1 MKKIL
6 ITFFAL
12 SFLFSS
18 CEFDKG
24 FEEMNVNPTS
34 ANQVNVANKFTYLI
48 TKVSG
53 ERYENWRNSMIYN
66 STIMQHH
73 AENNWWAGDTYNRNE
88 QWTFALFER
97 GYPQQVKN
105 IEDIIDQLNKEGESG
120 TTMAMARI
128 LRVFIYHRLTDLYGD
143 VPYSEA
149 GKGYINGTLKP
160 KYDAQ
165 QDIYM
170 DMLSELEGA
179 VAQISGDSSVG
190 GADIVFE
197 GNGAHW
203 KAFGNSL
210 MLRLAMR
217 LTQADAST
225 AQAWAVKAISGGTM
239 TSNAHIAK
247 IRHGDGVSG
256 SRNGHGEVF
265 MADQGSRISTSFMS
279 RMDGDP
285 RKTRLFMRNSDKSQ
299 AVADLIGMK
308 NGLKND
314 PYTDLD
320 GNAVPAAKDWPT
332 VGAGDTGRFAMA
344 ATELQSTTAPM
355 VMQTYAEVE
364 LLKAEAA
371 IRGWISTSDKDHYE
385 AGVTAAMMM
394 LSDLYPGMTA
404 ITQSEADSFLSG
416 PGAYKTGGSVAA
428 RWEQV
433 MDQYWIATYFNE
445 YEAYSNWRRSGFPN
459 ISPTRHPSSY
469 TSGQFMIRMIYPTS
483 ESSNNAE
490 NYAAAVARQGADLYT
505 TPVWWDK

>member
-6 ITFFAL
+6 ITFLAL
-12 SFLFSS
+12 GFLFTS

-24 FEEMNVNPTS
+24 FEEMNINPN
-34 ANQVNVANKFTYLI
+34 AAAQIDAANKFTYLL

-66 STIMQHH
+66 SAIVQHH
-73 AENNWWAGDTYNRNE
+73 ADPNWWAGDTYDRND
-88 QWTFALFER
+88 QWTHALWER

-105 IEDIIDQLNKEGESG
+105 VEDILDQLRDEGDEG
-120 TTMAMARI
+120 TNMGISRI
-128 LRVFIYHRLTDLYGD
+128 VRVFIYHRLTDLYGD

-149 GKGYINGTLKP
+149 GQGYINGTLKP

-170 DMLSELEGA
+170 DMLKELEEA
-179 VAQISGDSSVG
+179 VAQIGSDSSWGSADVVYG
-190 GADIVFE
+190 GSA
-197 GNGAHW
+197 AHW

-217 LTQADAST
+217 LTAADAAT
-225 AQAWAVKAISGGTM
+225 AQAWAVKAIGAGTM
-239 TSNAHIAK
+239 TSNDHIAAIK
-247 IRHGDGVSG
+247 HGDGNSG

-265 MADQGSRISTSFMS
+265 LADQGSRISTSFMS

-285 RKTRLFMRNSDKSQ
+285 RKTRLFMRASDKSQ
-299 AVADLIGMK
+299 TVEDLKGLR
-308 NGLKND
+308 NGLKGD
-314 PYTDLD
+314 SYVDLD
-320 GNAVPAAKDWPT
+320 GKTVPAR
-332 VGAGDTGRFAMA
+332 GDTSVYAMA
-344 ATELQSTTAPM
+344 ATELQSITAPM

-371 IRGWISTSDKDHYE
+371 IRGWISGSDKAHYE
-385 AGVTAAMMM
+385 AGVTAGMKM
-394 LSDLYPGMTA
+394 LSQLYPDMTP
-404 ITQSEADSFLSG
+404 ITDAEISTFLAG
-416 PGAYKTGGSVAA
+416 PGAYKAGGTVAE

-445 YEAYSNWRRSGFPN
+445 YEAYSNWRRSGFPA
-459 ISPTRHPSSY
+459 ISPTRHPNSY
-469 TSGQFMIRMIYPTS
+469 TGGRFMIRMIYPTS
-483 ESSNNAE
+483 ESSNNAD
-490 NYAAAVARQGADLYT
+490 NYSAAVARQGADEYT

>member
-6 ITFFAL
+6 ITFLAL
-12 SFLFSS
+12 GFLFTS

-24 FEEMNVNPTS
+24 FEEMNINPN
-34 ANQVNVANKFTYLI
+34 AAAQIDAANKFTYLL

-66 STIMQHH
+66 SAIVQHH
-73 AENNWWAGDTYNRNE
+73 ADPNWWAGDTYNRND
-88 QWTFALFER
+88 QWTFALWER

-105 IEDIIDQLNKEGESG
+105 IEDILDQLRKDGDSG
-120 TTMAMARI
+120 TNMGIARI
-128 LRVFIYHRLTDLYGD
+128 LRAFIYHRLTDLYGD

-149 GKGYINGTLKP
+149 GQGYINGTLKP

-170 DMLSELEGA
+170 DMLKELEEA
-179 VAQISGDSSVG
+179 VSQIGSDSSWGSADVVFG
-190 GADIVFE
+190 GSA
-197 GNGAHW
+197 AHW

-217 LTQADAST
+217 LTAADAAT
-225 AQAWAVKAISGGTM
+225 AQAWAVKAIGAGTM
-239 TSNAHIAK
+239 TSNDHIAAIK
-247 IRHGDGVSG
+247 HGDGNSG

-265 MADQGSRISTSFMS
+265 LADQGSRISTSFMS

-285 RKTRLFMRNSDKSQ
+285 RKTRLFMRASDKSQ
-299 AVADLIGMK
+299 NVADLIGIR
-308 NGLKND
+308 NGLKGES
-314 PYTDLD
+314 YTDLD
-320 GNAVPAAKDWPT
+320 GNTVPAR
-332 VGAGDTGRFAMA
+332 GDTSVYAMA
-344 ATELQSTTAPM
+344 ATELQSITAPM

-364 LLKAEAA
+364 FLKAEAA
-371 IRGWISTSDKDHYE
+371 IRGWISASDKAHYE
-385 AGVTAAMMM
+385 AGVTAGMKM
-394 LSDLYPGMTA
+394 LSQLYPDMTA
-404 ITQSEADSFLSG
+404 ITDAEISTFLAG
-416 PGAYKTGGSVAA
+416 PGAYKAGGSVAE

-445 YEAYSNWRRSGFPN
+445 YEAYSNWRRSGFPA
-459 ISPTRHPSSY
+459 ISPTRHPDSY
-469 TSGQFMIRMIYPTS
+469 TAGRFMIRMLYPTS

-490 NYAAAVARQGADLYT
+490 NYAAAVARQGADEYT